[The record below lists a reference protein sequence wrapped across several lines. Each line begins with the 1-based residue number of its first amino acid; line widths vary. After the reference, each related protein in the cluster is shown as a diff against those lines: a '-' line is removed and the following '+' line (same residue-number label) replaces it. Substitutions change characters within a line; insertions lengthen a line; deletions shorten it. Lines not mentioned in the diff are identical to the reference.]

1 MHEAVLIS
9 MWYAQC
15 GMLMTVYGYHIG
27 ITLVSASTGSIF
39 TIVIVMSGWFL
50 WASAIIRYQ
59 DNY

>member
-50 WASAIIRYQ
+50 
-59 DNY
+59 